1 MSEGKRSLISCIG
14 NSNVKKWNFEN
25 DNKKR
30 RLESDENS
38 TSDSLF
44 RLSQIDD
51 KGSCFTSTQ
60 NSKTDGAG
68 PSKPKYAPKPFV
80 GENGDHDLD
89 VSDDFDFDL
98 DEPSEQPVQIQ
109 TVKGPGELVSSKRE
123 TTTVTAQIIQ
133 EPTGKKRFEIQL
145 GVDLLCSFL
154 CIKNE

>member
-60 NSKTDGAG
+60 HSKTDGAG
-68 PSKPKYAPKPFV
+68 PSKPKYAPKPFL

-98 DEPSEQPVQIQ
+98 DEPSEPPVQTQ

-133 EPTGKKRFEIQL
+133 ESTGKKRFEVQL
-145 GVDLLCSFL
+145 GVDLLCSLFVY
-154 CIKNE
+154 

>member
-51 KGSCFTSTQ
+51 KVSCFTSTQ
-60 NSKTDGAG
+60 HSKTDGAG

-98 DEPSEQPVQIQ
+98 DEPSEPPVQTQ
-109 TVKGPGELVSSKRE
+109 TDKGPGELVSSKRE

-133 EPTGKKRFEIQL
+133 EPTGKKIFE
-145 GVDLLCSFL
+145 V
-154 CIKNE
+154 